1 MKHKSILSIF
11 IFLLGLSVTTTSCED
26 MLTPDMNRYN
36 EGFSG
41 RDTVNFYFGI
51 IANVQD
57 MVEQNQLLNDLRSDL
72 ATVSTYSSDTI
83 SDIINYNRQPNGENG
98 LLNRAAYYKVINQCN
113 FYLSRVDT
121 LAQKNDMQYMKKEFA
136 QVVNIRAWV
145 YMQLV
150 QTYGRVPFISKPVN
164 DSNTGWETNPEA
176 WATADNL
183 VDLLKK
189 DLEAANRIEHDTKY
203 GGYPAYG
210 QLDTKTG
217 FTVNTSYLLFY
228 SDLILGDLYLLRGR
242 GVAGESSSDYVKAA
256 SYYYHFLKERAQDK
270 GHVVTSTRAS
280 ITKHEEQGTDI
291 YSYTGNADSWMN
303 LFANT
308 SSLQANENITVIPS
322 SANGQSGHKILSQAA
337 QIYGFDMTS
346 TISGGQVSV
355 GLFGNLRSRQVEPSE
370 AYLQL
375 SAAQNYAN
383 VDKYSDTGNDLEWEY
398 YEGAGDARIYA
409 TAPTYRVTNGTG
421 NERFIMKDAPKGKFK
436 FYKSVYRLRQV
447 YLRYAEA
454 INRAGYPRLAFAVLR
469 NGLAK
474 KKFPK
479 GLLAEVDVNS
489 IDTENKTFKYIYSL
503 DSCEQNNAIN
513 YIGVDELRRM
523 EKDPMYATYLDFG
536 YAASTGDYWTNNGIH
551 EAGCGLSTVE
561 DSLYSYDEAV
571 VNRVAD
577 ELVRTEG
584 LSASAAVKRARQ
596 IVIKEG
602 EGGEDGEGGEGG
614 EGGSGTVI
622 PDLSDYTD
630 ITPEPTL
637 PDPMEINAVETM
649 IADELALE
657 MAFEGTRMFDL
668 IRLALH
674 KNNDSFLPADYG
686 TNWLA
691 WKIARRNEPLAPYAE
706 PRVMD
711 GALYNKLLNP
721 ENWYIRNPEY

>member
-1 MKHKSILSIF
+1 MKHTAFKKLTAAVLALTLLAALLAGCTTGSPKGENETVYRTVDQIKESGTIHIGVFSDKSPFGYVDENGAYQGYDVYFAERIGKD
-11 IFLLGLSVTTTSCED
+11 LGVKID
-26 MLTPDMNRYN
+26 Y
-36 EGFSG
+36 
-41 RDTVNFYFGI
+41 
-51 IANVQD
+51 
-57 MVEQNQLLNDLRSDL
+57 
-72 ATVSTYSSDTI
+72 VST
-83 SDIINYNRQPNGENG
+83 
-98 LLNRAAYYKVINQCN
+98 
-113 FYLSRVDT
+113 
-121 LAQKNDMQYMKKEFA
+121 
-136 QVVNIRAWV
+136 
-145 YMQLV
+145 
-150 QTYGRVPFISKPVN
+150 
-164 DSNTGWETNPEA
+164 
-176 WATADNL
+176 
-183 VDLLKK
+183 
-189 DLEAANRIEHDTKY
+189 EAANRIEHDTKY

-355 GLFGNLRSRQVEPSE
+355 GLYGNLRSRQVEPSE

-561 DSLYSYDEAV
+561 DSL
-571 VNRVAD
+571 
-577 ELVRTEG
+577 
-584 LSASAAVKRARQ
+584 
-596 IVIKEG
+596 
-602 EGGEDGEGGEGG
+602 
-614 EGGSGTVI
+614 
-622 PDLSDYTD
+622 
-630 ITPEPTL
+630 
-637 PDPMEINAVETM
+637 
-649 IADELALE
+649 
-657 MAFEGTRMFDL
+657 
-668 IRLALH
+668 
-674 KNNDSFLPADYG
+674 
-686 TNWLA
+686 
-691 WKIARRNEPLAPYAE
+691 
-706 PRVMD
+706 
-711 GALYNKLLNP
+711 
-721 ENWYIRNPEY
+721 